1 MIRKFFTFD
10 SRLTATLQK
19 IYLWTQSED
28 LVTIGF
34 VGGQKSSSLKSIVP
48 IMRGTHSVVSHSVSM
63 TSNARV

>member
-1 MIRKFFTFD
+1 MIFDRFTHND
-10 SRLTATLQK
+10 SYHYIISGRSQK
-19 IYLWTQSED
+19 I
-28 LVTIGF
+28 LVTIDF